1 MYGIRL
7 KNKQSKGK
15 QSHEKTKAIEPALFD
30 SAFDN
35 TDDV

>member
-7 KNKQSKGK
+7 KINRAKG
-15 QSHEKTKAIEPALFD
+15 SHKTKAIEPALFD

-35 TDDV
+35 TDDI

>member
-7 KNKQSKGK
+7 KNNRAKGNRAMK
-15 QSHEKTKAIEPALFD
+15 KTKAIEPALFD